1 LKIFARSSGF
11 SLLEMLVVV
20 FIIGILVTMATLS
33 IGTTGGDRELD
44 QELERLQALIDL
56 AGEEA
61 LMQGR
66 EIGLRFYPDHYE
78 FSTESWETTEVEEV
92 TTTVAKWRLLQ
103 GDEMLKTRNF
113 ATDIV
118 IELMIDDRN
127 VVLKNEP
134 KKKNQKSNSESE
146 NESESEDED
155 NDYEPQIFIYSSGDI
170 SPFSIRM
177 RRRFNNEGLTL
188 TVEGD
193 GSSELVRD
201 ER

>member
-1 LKIFARSSGF
+1 MKIFARSSGF

-44 QELERLQALIDL
+44 QELERLQALIGL

-66 EIGLRFYPDHYE
+66 EIGLKFYPDHYE
-78 FSTESWETTEVEEV
+78 FSTESWETTEVEEI

-103 GDEMLKTRNF
+103 SDEMLKTRNF
-113 ATDIV
+113 ATNIV

-127 VVLKNEP
+127 VILKNKP
-134 KKKNQKSNSESE
+134 DKKNQKNGG
-146 NESESEDED
+146 ESEDED
-155 NDYEPQIFIYSSGDI
+155 DEDDDYEPQIFIYSSGDI

-201 ER
+201 EY

>member
-44 QELERLQALIDL
+44 QEVERLQALIGL

-66 EIGLRFYPDHYE
+66 ELGLRFYPDHYE
-78 FSTESWETTEVEEV
+78 FSTESWETTEVEEI

-127 VVLKNEP
+127 VILKNKPE
-134 KKKNQKSNSESE
+134 KKNQQKNG
-146 NESESEDED
+146 ESEDED
-155 NDYEPQIFIYSSGDI
+155 DDYEPQIFIYSSGDI

-177 RRRFNNEGLTL
+177 RRRFNDEGLTL

-201 ER
+201 EY

>member
-1 LKIFARSSGF
+1 
-11 SLLEMLVVV
+11 
-20 FIIGILVTMATLS
+20 MATLS

-44 QELERLQALIDL
+44 QEVERLQALIGL

-66 EIGLRFYPDHYE
+66 ELGLRFYPDHYE
-78 FSTESWETTEVEEV
+78 FSTESWETTEVEEI

-127 VVLKNEP
+127 VILKNKPE
-134 KKKNQKSNSESE
+134 KKNQQKNG
-146 NESESEDED
+146 ESEDED
-155 NDYEPQIFIYSSGDI
+155 DDYEPQIFIYSSGDI

-177 RRRFNNEGLTL
+177 RRRFNDEGLTL

-201 ER
+201 EY

>member
-44 QELERLQALIDL
+44 QEVERLQALIGL

-66 EIGLRFYPDHYE
+66 ELGLRFYPDRYE
-78 FSTESWETTEVEEV
+78 FSTESWETTEVEEI

-127 VVLKNEP
+127 VILKNKPE
-134 KKKNQKSNSESE
+134 KKNQQKNG
-146 NESESEDED
+146 ESEDED
-155 NDYEPQIFIYSSGDI
+155 DDYEPQIFIYSSGDI

-177 RRRFNNEGLTL
+177 RRRFNDEGLTL

-201 ER
+201 EY

>member
-1 LKIFARSSGF
+1 LKVFARSSGF

-44 QELERLQALIDL
+44 QEVERLQALIGL

-66 EIGLRFYPDHYE
+66 ELGLRFYPDHYE
-78 FSTESWETTEVEEV
+78 FSTESWETTEVEEI

-127 VVLKNEP
+127 VILKNKPE
-134 KKKNQKSNSESE
+134 KKNQQKNG
-146 NESESEDED
+146 ESEDED
-155 NDYEPQIFIYSSGDI
+155 DDYEPQIFIYSSGDI

-177 RRRFNNEGLTL
+177 RRRFNDEGLTL

-201 ER
+201 EY